1 MFSMEMMCCQILE
14 GAWLGGRPAVK
25 IVFKGYS
32 LEEKGKEVKFFCHNQ
47 KLSFLGKN
55 FYAISKNKTFPKSH
69 MSDCLTDLTS

>member
-14 GAWLGGRPAVK
+14 GAWLAGRPAVK

-55 FYAISKNKTFPKSH
+55 SYAFSKNKTVSKES
-69 MSDCLTDLTS
+69 MATKKC